1 MGLQYVYPTKF
12 GTFTWVTNATWV
24 NTFQFAT
31 FADQPQK
38 ELNGYTTDPG
48 GSKMAT

>member
-12 GTFTWVTNATWV
+12 GTFTSVTNATWV
-24 NTFQFAT
+24 NTFQLAI

-38 ELNGYTTDPG
+38 
-48 GSKMAT
+48 S